1 MKFSDNKRGSIM
13 KIKKG
18 FVAQKMGDTTII
30 VSSGELS
37 RSFHGMIEL
46 NQTGAEIW
54 NYVEKGLNIVEIA
67 QKLSE
72 EYGIDIQKATD
83 DVTKIVNKMLEAGV
97 FENE

>member
-1 MKFSDNKRGSIM
+1 M

-18 FVAQKMGDTTII
+18 FVKQKLGDTTII
-30 VSSGELS
+30 VSTGELS
-37 RSFHGMIEL
+37 REFHGMIEL
-46 NQTGAEIW
+46 NETGAEIW
-54 NYVEKGLNIVEIA
+54 DCISSGMNLIETA